1 MLYLGI
7 VLAGG
12 SGALLRY
19 LLGRAC
25 VALNLTTLPLATLL
39 ANVIGSFLIGYLSWQ
54 LIHRWQLSDEM
65 QVIILT
71 GFLGGFTTFSAFS
84 LEVISLFEAGFNL
97 RAITYITLSISFS
110 ILMCLLGLYLAR
122 QA

>member
-39 ANVIGSFLIGYLSWQ
+39 ANVIGSSLIGYLSWQ